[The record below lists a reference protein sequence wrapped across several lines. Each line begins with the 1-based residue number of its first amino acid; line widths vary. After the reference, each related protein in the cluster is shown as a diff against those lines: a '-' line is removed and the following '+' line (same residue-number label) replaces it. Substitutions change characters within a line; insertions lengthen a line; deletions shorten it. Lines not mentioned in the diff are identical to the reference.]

1 MFMKPSYILLIAVA
15 GLWATSIFFGY
26 IKGLS
31 KTFANTP
38 AVVDSTS
45 LKAQEQQTI
54 EDTKEKQKQ
63 MMDGIKQKIQD
74 ARNNHQ

>member
-1 MFMKPSYILLIAVA
+1 MKPSTVLLIAVA

-31 KTFANTP
+31 KTFSNTP
-38 AVVDSTS
+38 AVVDSS
-45 LKAQEQQTI
+45 SIKAQEQSTI

-63 MMDGIKQKIQD
+63 MMDDIKQKIQD
-74 ARNNHQ
+74 ARNNH